1 MQLSDYPLWLAIAL
15 KVIFAATVV
24 VSAAAMAERSGPL
37 IAGLIMA
44 MPVSVGPT
52 YVMLALTTGRN

>member
-1 MQLSDYPLWLAIAL
+1 MSDYPLWLSVAL

-24 VSAAAMAERSGPL
+24 VSAAAMAERSGAL
-37 IAGLIMA
+37 VAGLIMA

-52 YVMLALTTGRN
+52 